1 VTGLEFWA
9 RISAEEATRA
19 VPGGQHAD
27 AEGVEAHS
35 GDKPAWFGCG
45 GGRLF
50 SLAHAA
56 IKGLL

>member
-1 VTGLEFWA
+1 MA
-9 RISAEEATRA
+9 AEETRA

-35 GDKPAWFGCG
+35 GDKPAWPGRG

-50 SLAHAA
+50 SFADAA